1 MLYENWEQ
9 LGVERVVKFF
19 NLFLLYKEDSRFQLG
34 DCPLAYLRGLIDS
47 TVVSQKIVITDL
59 MERMA
64 GVTADLM
71 LASEATKTYRKSM
84 TVAEESWREQSSLI
98 SKYISQTEAQIKS
111 LANVLETLKVA
122 ERSVITPQKSE
133 KECAY
138 KDAIKTIIIH
148 LTLTF

>member
-1 MLYENWEQ
+1 
-9 LGVERVVKFF
+9 
-19 NLFLLYKEDSRFQLG
+19 
-34 DCPLAYLRGLIDS
+34 
-47 TVVSQKIVITDL
+47 

-111 LANVLETLKVA
+111 LSNVLETLKVA
-122 ERSVITPQKSE
+122 EKSVTTPQKLE
-133 KECAY
+133 KESVY
-138 KDAIKTIIIH
+138 KDSVRTLKQHGDFFYQEEFSGKIRVITTAVLTSKIKAILDQVQIFLNKHTDPKSLVIVDPSYLATECIGD
-148 LTLTF
+148 